1 VKRFDTSPDVFS
13 LYGQILMENQR
24 FAEAELQFARVSE
37 LDKTNAG
44 VLVHRA
50 MAKFQQS
57 NDVKGAIAMLE
68 DAIKIDDRNEFVYET
83 LGTLH
88 LQNGELDPAIL
99 YIGKAVELARSL
111 TELTILSS
119 LRKAAIVQKKVRDE
133 MGLSVAPGFFK

>member
-1 VKRFDTSPDVFS
+1 
-13 LYGQILMENQR
+13 MENQR

-88 LQNGELDPAIL
+88 LQ
-99 YIGKAVELARSL
+99 K
-111 TELTILSS
+111 
-119 LRKAAIVQKKVRDE
+119 
-133 MGLSVAPGFFK
+133 